1 MNDAK
6 TLQNTAANTTVPAK
20 KKRARGQSQILEN
33 GLVRII
39 AIFAVVLVLGMFWL
53 ASGSSKAE
61 QQKAQIA
68 TIATAVSQLYGTQST
83 YNGLTSKVLA
93 SNGSIPQQW
102 VSGTNLVSIYK
113 SMITLASVSNPITG
127 LTDGAWS
134 LSIAN
139 VPQDGC
145 NFLATSQ
152 DAPNQIQLVAGK
164 STATLGANTPPTLAP
179 ATAQTACASGQN
191 TMTWTMQ

>member
-6 TLQNTAANTTVPAK
+6 TLHNTAATTTIPAK

-83 YNGLTSKVLA
+83 YNGLTSQVIAK
-93 SNGSIPQQW
+93 NGSIAQQW
-102 VSGTNLVSIYK
+102 VSGDHLVSIYK

-134 LSIAN
+134 LTIEN

-164 STATLGANTPPTLAP
+164 STATLGANTPPTLKP
-179 ATAQTACASGQN
+179 SEAQNACASGQN
-191 TMTWTMQ
+191 KMTWTMQ